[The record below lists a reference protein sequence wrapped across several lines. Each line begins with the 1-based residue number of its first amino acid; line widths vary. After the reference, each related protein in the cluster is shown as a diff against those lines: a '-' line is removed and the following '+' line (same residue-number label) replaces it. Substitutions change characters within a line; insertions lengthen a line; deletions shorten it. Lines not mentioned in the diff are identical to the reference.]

1 MFQAGLDGWLRWYY
15 RKNGVN
21 YPAGEKKLEKP
32 LYDNYTYAFC
42 TVLQGAC
49 MEVFID
55 GESILQWQD
64 DTYRRGTIGFYQ
76 TTEKW
81 AMVSRLEVTSG
92 ERLLLR
98 EDFSADPSARY
109 QYTYSRPFLADGA
122 KRDRLPW
129 SGDLDWAG
137 RNVYYAF
144 SDTRYMLESL
154 RMFARHQT
162 PEDIFG
168 AYAIRK
174 TRSLSKAVNTA
185 ITNRIFFPPGLCRLF
200 GTIYYSPAIPNR
212 YPACI

>member
-109 QYTYSRPFLADGA
+109 QYTYSL
-122 KRDRLPW
+122 
-129 SGDLDWAG
+129 
-137 RNVYYAF
+137 
-144 SDTRYMLESL
+144 SL
-154 RMFARHQT
+154 IHISIPT
-162 PEDIFG
+162 
-168 AYAIRK
+168 
-174 TRSLSKAVNTA
+174 
-185 ITNRIFFPPGLCRLF
+185 IT
-200 GTIYYSPAIPNR
+200 
-212 YPACI
+212 